1 MMGVDP
7 QPPVKEKADLQKLTA
22 WVDQGKFDEPEAQRL
37 MTALQVALG
46 DQHPQ
51 LQRLQRSIARQ
62 KLLKGKVQ

>member
-22 WVDQGKFDEPEAQRL
+22 WVDQGKYDEPEAQQL
-37 MTALQVALG
+37 MAALQAALG

-62 KLLKGKVQ
+62 YMLKGKAQ